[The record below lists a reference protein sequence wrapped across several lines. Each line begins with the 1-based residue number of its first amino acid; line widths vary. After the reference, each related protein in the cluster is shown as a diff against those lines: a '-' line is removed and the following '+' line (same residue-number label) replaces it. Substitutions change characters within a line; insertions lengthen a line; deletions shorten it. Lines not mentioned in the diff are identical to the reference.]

1 MTRRLHTPPKTISSN
16 RSTGLISH
24 CTSGLPQ
31 VQFNGSSRIPAWA
44 HRASSR
50 LLAFSWMIAWVGVS
64 VASTQS
70 LPDEPEDA
78 ASPAHSGAQTL
89 EQLKAIGRSRS
100 RFLISGAK
108 DQASQGTS
116 KRELE
121 KLPEPNQAEFQAKI
135 APILKDRCVECHGPD
150 AREGNVRIDTLDSN
164 LHIGKDVQW
173 WTEIFAVV
181 SKGEMP
187 PSDSTPLTDQQR
199 TDVMDWLS
207 SELHSASIARRQ
219 SASQSVFRRM
229 TRYEFN
235 YAMQDLLDL
244 PWDFAKDLPPEAKS
258 ADGFRNTADQ
268 LGMSVAQLETFRRLS
283 RQALERATVQGE
295 QPTAISWAIPMQ
307 DLSRLEW
314 PKQDQQMEKLRK
326 EHKDDEAKLK
336 AEIEKLEQSF
346 TKPHSQTYFRK
357 LDTGRTATS
366 HWEYY
371 QAKYAVAPKEKLEQ
385 PPTSIQQIAVI
396 PSGKWLNIELG
407 NHLPDEGNLLVRV
420 RASRG
425 SNESKAPPSLQLH
438 FGWQAS
444 NEGRALMRVSQ
455 HDHPITATSG
465 AAEFYQWII
474 PLGEIYP
481 RNSVRRTSPMGATP
495 SPSEYIRLVN
505 SSASPGDIE
514 IDYVEVQAPVYDQW
528 PPASHRRI
536 FFESENSV
544 NEMDYAREVIAKFM
558 RRAWRKNIEADEL
571 DQKMRLFSQLRRDSS
586 TFEEAVIETLATVL
600 ASPKFLY
607 LVQAHQER
615 SSDRASDSQTS
626 AVDSKS
632 LGRQML
638 SAGELATRL
647 SMFLWCS
654 LPDDELLD
662 LATSGKLLDPETL
675 QHQVERML
683 ADARSRRFAEQFVHQ
698 WLDLELL
705 DFLNF
710 QQHLPHFDPLLKE
723 AMQHEPV
730 ALLSEILR
738 NNESVL
744 NFLHADY
751 VMANQRLA
759 QHYGIGEVYG
769 NDFRRIPVQDGSR
782 RGGLLTQAGVLSMNA
797 DYPDS
802 HPLKRGKWILIS
814 LLNDPPPPPPPAV
827 PQIDLTNPEI
837 AKMTLKERIVDHRNH
852 QACYAC
858 HVKIDPWGI
867 AFENYD
873 ALGKWRDTVAEKPVD
888 ASSELSNHHKLNGM
902 DGLKRYLLENR
913 QDQFVSALTHKLM
926 TFALGRS
933 LKFSDRADLDEVTEK
948 VRRREDGLRTLI
960 SAIVASELF
969 QTK

>member
-1 MTRRLHTPPKTISSN
+1 MSRQPSSQVESQSCSDDLRLVRLNRSSKQSVGSYHVSRRLVHFCWMVAWIAGCVATLT
-16 RSTGLISH
+16 
-24 CTSGLPQ
+24 TSAPT
-31 VQFNGSSRIPAWA
+31 
-44 HRASSR
+44 
-50 LLAFSWMIAWVGVS
+50 LAEDGDDATATRDQQGV
-64 VASTQS
+64 
-70 LPDEPEDA
+70 
-78 ASPAHSGAQTL
+78 QTL
-89 EQLKAIGRSRS
+89 EQIKAIGRSRS
-100 RFLISGAK
+100 RFL
-108 DQASQGTS
+108 TS
-116 KRELE
+116 VSNGNSPNSTTNMPLE
-121 KLPEPNQAEFQAKI
+121 KLPEPKLVEFQSKI
-135 APILKDRCVECHGPD
+135 APILKDNCVECHGPD
-150 AREGNVRIDTLDSN
+150 TQEGNVRIDTLDPN
-164 LHIGKDVQW
+164 LHVGKDVQW
-173 WTEIFAVV
+173 WTEVFSVV

-187 PSDSTPLTDQQR
+187 PPDSKALTDQHR
-199 TDVMDWLS
+199 ADLVDWLS
-207 SELHSASIARRQ
+207 SELHAASIARRQ
-219 SASQSVFRRM
+219 SVSQSVFRRM

-235 YAMQDLLDL
+235 YALQDLLGL

-258 ADGFRNTADQ
+258 SEGFRNTAEQ
-268 LGMSVAQLETFRRLS
+268 LGMSVTQLETFHRLS
-283 RQALERATVQGE
+283 RQALYRATVQGQ
-295 QPTAISWAIPMQ
+295 QPATVSWSITMPDVA
-307 DLSRLEW
+307 RLEW
-314 PKQDQQMEKLRK
+314 IKQEQQIDKLK
-326 EHKDDEAKLK
+326 KDLKDDEAKLK

-346 TKPHSQTYFRK
+346 TKPRPQAYFRN
-357 LDTGRTATS
+357 LETGQTAAS

-371 QAKYAVAPKEKLEQ
+371 EAKYAISPKEKLEP
-385 PPTSIQQIAVI
+385 PPTTISQVAVI
-396 PSGKWLNIELG
+396 PAGKWLNIELG
-407 NHLPDEGNLLVRV
+407 NKLPDEGTLRVRV
-420 RASRG
+420 RAWRADKDSV
-425 SNESKAPPSLQLH
+425 APPSLQLH

-455 HDHPITATSG
+455 HDHPITAVNG
-465 AAEFYQWII
+465 ATEFYQWDI

-481 RNSVRRTSPMGATP
+481 RNSVRKSSPMGVTP

-536 FFESENSV
+536 FFESENSP
-544 NEMDYAREVIAKFM
+544 NEVAYAREVIAKFM
-558 RRAWRKNIEADEL
+558 RLAWRRTIEADEL
-571 DQKMRLFSQLRRDSS
+571 DNKLRLFSQLRKDSS
-586 TFEEAVIETLATVL
+586 SFEEAVIETLATVL

-607 LVQAHQER
+607 LVQ
-615 SSDRASDSQTS
+615 SQPTV
-626 AVDSKS
+626 ADGTQAFKSKPEANS
-632 LGRQML
+632 TGRQRL

-654 LPDDELLD
+654 LPDDELLA
-662 LATSGKLLDPETL
+662 LAADGKLLEPDTL
-675 QHQVERML
+675 QQQVQRML
-683 ADARSRRFAEQFVHQ
+683 SDVRSKRLSEQFVHQ

-730 ALLSEILR
+730 ALFDEILR

-751 VMANQRLA
+751 VMVNQRLA
-759 QHYGIGEVYG
+759 QHYGIGEVFG
-769 NDFRRIPVQDGSR
+769 NEYRRIPLKDGFR
-782 RGGLLTQAGVLSMNA
+782 RGGLLTQAGMLSMNA

-852 QACYAC
+852 PACYAC

-873 ALGKWRDTVAEKPVD
+873 ALGKWRDKVGEKSVD
-888 ASSELSNHHKLNGM
+888 ASSELVNHYKLDGM

-913 QDQFVSALTHKLM
+913 QDQFVSALTHKLT
-926 TFALGRS
+926 TFALGRT
-933 LKFSDRADLDEVTEK
+933 LKFADRADLDEITEK
-948 VRRREDGLRTLI
+948 VRRSDDGLRTLI
-960 SAIVASELF
+960 LAIVASDLF

>member
-1 MTRRLHTPPKTISSN
+1 LQKT
-16 RSTGLISH
+16 
-24 CTSGLPQ
+24 
-31 VQFNGSSRIPAWA
+31 
-44 HRASSR
+44 
-50 LLAFSWMIAWVGVS
+50 
-64 VASTQS
+64 
-70 LPDEPEDA
+70 
-78 ASPAHSGAQTL
+78 
-89 EQLKAIGRSRS
+89 
-100 RFLISGAK
+100 
-108 DQASQGTS
+108 
-116 KRELE
+116 
-121 KLPEPNQAEFQAKI
+121 PEPKLAEFQAKI

-150 AREGNVRIDTLDSN
+150 TQEGNVRIDTLDSN
-164 LHIGKDVQW
+164 LHTGKDVQW

-187 PSDSTPLTDQQR
+187 PSDSTALTDQQR

-207 SELHSASIARRQ
+207 SELHSASLARRQ
-219 SASQSVFRRM
+219 TASQSVFRRM
-229 TRYEFN
+229 TRNEFN
-235 YAMQDLLDL
+235 YAMQDLLGL

-258 ADGFRNTADQ
+258 SEGFRNTAEQ
-268 LGMSVAQLETFRRLS
+268 LGMSVTQLETFHRLS

-295 QPTAISWAIPMQ
+295 QPTKISWAITMQ

-314 PKQDQQMEKLRK
+314 PKQQQQIEKLRK
-326 EHKDDEAKLK
+326 DHKDDDAKLK

-346 TKPHSQTYFRK
+346 TKSHSQTYFRN

-371 QAKYAVAPKEKLEQ
+371 EAKYAIAPKETLEQ

-396 PSGKWLNIELG
+396 PAGKWLNIELG
-407 NHLPDEGNLLVRV
+407 NNLPDEGTLVVRV
-420 RASRG
+420 RANRG
-425 SNESKAPPSLQLH
+425 SKESKAPPSLQLY

-455 HDHPITATSG
+455 QDHPITATSG
-465 AAEFYQWII
+465 AAEFYQWAI

-505 SSASPGDIE
+505 SSASSGDIE

-528 PPASHRRI
+528 PPESHRRI
-536 FFESENSV
+536 FFESENCA
-544 NEMDYAREVIAKFM
+544 NEMVYAREVIAKFM
-558 RRAWRKNIEADEL
+558 RRAWRKNIDADEL
-571 DQKMRLFSQLRRDSS
+571 DHKMRLFSQLRKDSS
-586 TFEEAVIETLATVL
+586 SFEEAVVETLATVL

-607 LVQAHQER
+607 LVQAHPYR
-615 SSDRASDSQTS
+615 SSDRPTDSLDSVIEPKAIGRRKLS
-626 AVDSKS
+626 AV
-632 LGRQML
+632 
-638 SAGELATRL
+638 ELATRL
-647 SMFLWCS
+647 SIFLWCS

-675 QHQVERML
+675 EHQVDRML
-683 ADARSRRFAEQFVHQ
+683 ADARSQRLAEQFVHQ

-710 QQHLPHFDPLLKE
+710 QQHLPNFDPLLKE

-730 ALLSEILR
+730 ALFSEILR

-769 NDFRRIPVQDGSR
+769 NDFRRIPVSDSLQ
-782 RGGLLTQAGVLSMNA
+782 RGGLLTQAGLLSMNS

-827 PQIDLTNPEI
+827 PQIDLTNPLI

-873 ALGKWRDTVAEKPVD
+873 ALGKWRDKIGEKPVD
-888 ASSELSNHHKLNGM
+888 ASSELANHQKLDGM

-913 QDQFVSALTHKLM
+913 QDQFVSALTHKLT

-933 LKFSDRADLDEVTEK
+933 LKFSDQADLDEMTEK
-948 VRRREDGLRTLI
+948 VRRHDDGLKTLI

>member
-1 MTRRLHTPPKTISSN
+1 MLKQTSFQIGAYSRVCGLSQQMPFHTSSN
-16 RSTGLISH
+16 RTGWSNR
-24 CTSGLPQ
+24 
-31 VQFNGSSRIPAWA
+31 VSRWRIV
-44 HRASSR
+44 
-50 LLAFSWMIAWVGVS
+50 LSWMIVWLCFFNTPKPLLADDGEGV
-64 VASTQS
+64 ANTTQS
-70 LPDEPEDA
+70 G
-78 ASPAHSGAQTL
+78 SQSL
-89 EQLKAIGRSRS
+89 EQLKSIGRSRS
-100 RFLISGAK
+100 KFLVSGAV
-108 DQASQGTS
+108 DTTS
-116 KRELE
+116 LGNSTSELG
-121 KLPEPNQAEFQAKI
+121 KLPEPKLEEFQATI
-135 APILKDRCVECHGPD
+135 APILKDKCVECHGPETQ
-150 AREGNVRIDTLDSN
+150 EGNVRIDTLDSN
-164 LHIGKDVQW
+164 LHVGKDVQW
-173 WTEIFAVV
+173 WTEILAVV

-187 PSDSTPLTDQQR
+187 PSDSPSLTDQQR
-199 TDVMDWLS
+199 TDLMTWLS
-207 SELHSASIARRQ
+207 SELHAASIARRQ

-235 YAMQDLLDL
+235 YAMQDLLGL

-258 ADGFRNTADQ
+258 SEGFRNTADQ
-268 LGMSVAQLETFRRLS
+268 LGMSVTQLETFHRLS

-295 QPTAISWAIPMQ
+295 LPARISWGIPMQ

-314 PKQDQQMEKLRK
+314 PKQEQQIEKLRK
-326 EHKDDEAKLK
+326 EHKEDEAKLK
-336 AEIEKLEQSF
+336 AELEKLEQSF
-346 TKPHSQTYFRK
+346 TKPLPQTYFRN
-357 LDTGRTATS
+357 LDTGRIAAS

-371 QAKYAVAPKEKLEQ
+371 EAKYAIAPKENLE
-385 PPTSIQQIAVI
+385 PPPSSIQQIAVI
-396 PSGKWLNIELG
+396 PTGKWLNIELG
-407 NHLPDEGNLLVRV
+407 NKLPDTGTLLVRV
-420 RASRG
+420 RANRG
-425 SNESKAPPSLQLH
+425 SNESPAPPSLQLH

-455 HDHPITATSG
+455 LDHVITATSG
-465 AAEFYQWII
+465 AAEFYQWTI

-505 SSASPGDIE
+505 SSASTGDIE

-536 FFESENSV
+536 FFESDNSG
-544 NEMDYAREVIAKFM
+544 NEMVYAREVIAKFM
-558 RRAWRKNIEADEL
+558 RRAWRRNIDAEEL
-571 DQKMRLFSQLRRDSS
+571 DHKMRLFSQLRKDST

-607 LVQAHQER
+607 LVQAQQDR
-615 SSDRASDSQTS
+615 SSDGLSASSGLANDSHS
-626 AVDSKS
+626 R
-632 LGRQML
+632 GRTKL
-638 SAGELATRL
+638 NAGELATRL

-675 QHQVERML
+675 AQQVERML
-683 ADARSRRFAEQFVHQ
+683 TDVRSQRFAKEFVHQ

-710 QQHLPHFDPLLKE
+710 QQHVPRFDPLLKE

-730 ALLSEILR
+730 ALFSEVLR

-751 VMANQRLA
+751 VMANERLA
-759 QHYGIGEVYG
+759 HHYGIGDVYG
-769 NDFRRIPVQDGSR
+769 NEFRRIPVKDGFR

-802 HPLKRGKWILIS
+802 HPLKRGKWILVS

-852 QACYAC
+852 PACYAC
-858 HVKIDPWGI
+858 HMKIDPWGI

-873 ALGKWRDTVAEKPVD
+873 ALGKWRDNIGEKPVD
-888 ASSELSNHHKLNGM
+888 ASSELANSNRLEGM

-926 TFALGRS
+926 TYALGRS
-933 LKFSDRADLDEVTEK
+933 LKFADQADLDEVAEK
-948 VRRREDGLRTLI
+948 VRRRDDGLKTLI

>member
-1 MTRRLHTPPKTISSN
+1 
-16 RSTGLISH
+16 
-24 CTSGLPQ
+24 
-31 VQFNGSSRIPAWA
+31 
-44 HRASSR
+44 
-50 LLAFSWMIAWVGVS
+50 MIAWIGVS
-64 VASTQS
+64 VSATQT
-70 LPDEPEDA
+70 LADDGDDA
-78 ASPAHSGAQTL
+78 ADAVQNGAQTL

-100 RFLISGAK
+100 RFLVSGAK
-108 DQASQGTS
+108 DQASQATS

-121 KLPEPNQAEFQAKI
+121 KLPEPKLAEFQAKI

-150 AREGNVRIDTLDSN
+150 TQEGNVRIDTLDSN
-164 LHIGKDVQW
+164 LHLGKDVQW

-187 PSDSTPLTDQQR
+187 PADSTALTDQQR

-235 YAMQDLLDL
+235 YAMQDLLGL

-258 ADGFRNTADQ
+258 TEGFRNTADQ
-268 LGMSVAQLETFRRLS
+268 LGMSVTQLETFRRLS

-295 QPTAISWAIPMQ
+295 QPTTISWAITMQ
-307 DLSRLEW
+307 DVSRLEW
-314 PKQDQQMEKLRK
+314 PKQEQQIEKLRK
-326 EHKDDEAKLK
+326 ELKDDEAKLK

-346 TKPHSQTYFRK
+346 TKPHPQTYFRN

-366 HWEYY
+366 QWEYY
-371 QAKYAVAPKEKLEQ
+371 EAKYAIAPKEKLEQ

-396 PSGKWLNIELG
+396 PAGKWLNIELG
-407 NHLPDEGNLLVRV
+407 NKLPDEGTLLVRV
-420 RASRG
+420 RASRR
-425 SNESKAPPSLQLH
+425 SNESNAPPSLQLH

-455 HDHPITATSG
+455 HDHPITATLG
-465 AAEFYQWII
+465 AAEFYQWRI

-481 RNSVRRTSPMGATP
+481 RNSVRKTSPMGATP

-514 IDYVEVQAPVYDQW
+514 IDYVEVQSPVYDQW

-536 FFESENSV
+536 FFESENFV
-544 NEMDYAREVIAKFM
+544 NEMVYAREVIAKFM
-558 RRAWRKNIEADEL
+558 RRAWRKNIEDDEL
-571 DQKMRLFSQLRRDSS
+571 DQKMRLFSQLRKDSS

-607 LVQAHQER
+607 LVQAHQDR
-615 SSDRASDSQTS
+615 SSDRPSDGQTS
-626 AVDSKS
+626 EMDSKS
-632 LGRQML
+632 TGRQKL

-675 QHQVERML
+675 EHQVDRML
-683 ADARSRRFAEQFVHQ
+683 ADARSQRLAEQFVHQ

-730 ALLSEILR
+730 ALFSEILR

-769 NDFRRIPVQDGSR
+769 NDFRRIPVKDNVR

-873 ALGKWRDTVAEKPVD
+873 ALGKWRDKVGEKPVD
-888 ASSELSNHHKLNGM
+888 ASSELANHHKLNGM

-933 LKFSDRADLDEVTEK
+933 LKFADRADLDEVTEK
-948 VRRREDGLRTLI
+948 VRRRDDGLKTLI